1 MVDRLCAFLEQQP
14 ELVPLHDL
22 RLRHLHAV
30 YASRQHLFAVAGY
43 AGEAELLQ
51 NWNRAAHQLAFK
63 VQRNMPLELDALRW
77 DMYLLLFVDAEAVSA
92 EVQKQIENN
101 RFYFRKIVLTRAD
114 LADEAFLRDRL
125 PLWFGVELEA
135 VRPTAVWFEEAHFLR
150 RLAECVDE
158 DAAAQLGANFFAD
171 GVQDADDLLRLLGES
186 VTAGG
191 ESDEVAGD

>member
-14 ELVPLHDL
+14 ELVPLSDL
-22 RLRHLHAV
+22 RLRHLQAV

-43 AGEAELLQ
+43 AGEVELLQ

-77 DMYLLLFVDAEAVSA
+77 DMYLLLFVDADEVSA

-114 LADEAFLRDRL
+114 LAEELLRDRL
-125 PLWFGVELEA
+125 PLWFGDQQA
-135 VRPTAVWFEEAHFLR
+135 GARPTAVWFEEAQFLR
-150 RLAECVDE
+150 KLEESVEE
-158 DAAAQLGANFFAD
+158 DAARQLGADFFAN
-171 GVQDADDLLRLLGES
+171 GVQDADELLQLLGEA
-186 VTAGG
+186 VTTGG
-191 ESDEVAGD
+191 ETDAATGD